1 MEELNA
7 CGLVPASVVTE
18 TWEKKESV
26 SEGNRGLNWE
36 GLGGIERVDGW
47 SDKEQKE
54 TKRWR
59 VREAEG
65 KLKKEKVRD
74 Y

>member
-1 MEELNA
+1 M
-7 CGLVPASVVTE
+7 
-18 TWEKKESV
+18 
-26 SEGNRGLNWE
+26 
-36 GLGGIERVDGW
+36 GGIERVDGW